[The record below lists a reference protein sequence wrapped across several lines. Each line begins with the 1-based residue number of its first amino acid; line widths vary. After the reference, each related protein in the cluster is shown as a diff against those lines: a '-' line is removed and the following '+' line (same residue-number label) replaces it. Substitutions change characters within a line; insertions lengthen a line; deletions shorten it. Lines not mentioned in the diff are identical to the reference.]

1 MRTYNYINQM
11 KVGFHAKGS
20 KYDCDVKGISDEAV
34 KNIS

>member
-1 MRTYNYINQM
+1 M

-34 KNIS
+34 KKISY